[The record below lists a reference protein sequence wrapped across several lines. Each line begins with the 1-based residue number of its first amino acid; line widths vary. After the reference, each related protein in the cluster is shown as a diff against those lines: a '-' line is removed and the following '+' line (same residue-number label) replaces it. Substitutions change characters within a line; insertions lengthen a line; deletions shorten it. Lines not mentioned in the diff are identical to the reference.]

1 MEQPN
6 NYKEDRMAQ
15 TASDLIKAELDK
27 QSSKLTP
34 EQRKSYEEVLLK
46 IFRDGMTPKDAMGVS
61 DQTMEAFY
69 GYAYRLYESGNYADA
84 QRIFQYLINLNAG
97 ESKYALGL
105 GACFHMQ
112 GKYQTAIEA
121 YMLCAF
127 FDPESPIPYYHI
139 ADCYIKM
146 ENPYGAL
153 IALNDAIRMAFYPRF
168 SLIRSRAILMRKK
181 IRDDLGLE
189 DTPPPIK
196 DYLQLQGCNIEGIDI
211 EKLFIEGEDN
221 LARYNEE
228 MNKLTKQ
235 HAEKEDEEREL
246 KPEGIDLEPGRHWE
260 PPKLE
265 L

>member
-1 MEQPN
+1 MT
-6 NYKEDRMAQ
+6 Q
-15 TASDLIKAELDK
+15 TISDLIKTELDK
-27 QSSKLTP
+27 HGSQLSP
-34 EQRKSYEEVLLK
+34 QERKSYEDVLLK

-61 DQTMEAFY
+61 TETMEAFY

-97 ESKYALGL
+97 DSKYSLGL

-112 GKYQTAIEA
+112 GKYQAAIEA

-146 ENPYGAL
+146 NNPYGAL

-189 DTPPPIK
+189 DTPPPVK
-196 DYLQLQGCNIEGIDI
+196 DYLQLQGCNVEGIDI
-211 EKLFIEGEDN
+211 EKLFLNDEEDVS
-221 LARYNEE
+221 RYNEE
-228 MNKLTKQ
+228 MQKLTAQ
-235 HAEKEDEEREL
+235 HVEKTDEEREL
-246 KPEGIDLEPGRHWE
+246 KPEGIDLEPGRKWE
-260 PPKLE
+260 PPVLE